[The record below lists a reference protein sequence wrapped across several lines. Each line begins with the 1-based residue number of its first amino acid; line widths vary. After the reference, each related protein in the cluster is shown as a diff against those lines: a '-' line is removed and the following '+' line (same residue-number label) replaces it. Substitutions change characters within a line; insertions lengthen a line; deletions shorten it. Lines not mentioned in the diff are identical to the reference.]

1 MISSL
6 ITVVV
11 AISPT
16 LGNTISTWLLQL
28 SGTGAGALF
37 GLIALEIFEDV
48 GGYRYNPYGLVC
60 FGAVWFAFAS
70 YFFYKVSSASHLIRF
85 SEKLTVRAQKPAWYT
100 GALLL
105 QTGYGAMVIQ
115 EYVYNETPGSI
126 RPYDSPPLR
135 FGEFTVPRLSLRHEL
150 IAYLV
155 VSAYTIASLAI
166 SIGISAFFQLFIL
179 RQPARHRLR
188 MQLASVTFALSSYNS
203 VFQSYVNH
211 AAPIDENPTPPP
223 EALASVF
230 RELVKRETK
239 IQASILALAPT
250 FEFARVEPKFLV
262 PFNAPV
268 LLKIIRSLQ
277 LILDRL
283 REARTAIG
291 TAGFNETIHH
301 DFASV
306 VSLSTR
312 HSIGECCADEQLPS

>member
-1 MISSL
+1 
-6 ITVVV
+6 
-11 AISPT
+11 
-16 LGNTISTWLLQL
+16 
-28 SGTGAGALF
+28 
-37 GLIALEIFEDV
+37 
-48 GGYRYNPYGLVC
+48 
-60 FGAVWFAFAS
+60 
-70 YFFYKVSSASHLIRF
+70 
-85 SEKLTVRAQKPAWYT
+85 
-100 GALLL
+100 
-105 QTGYGAMVIQ
+105 
-115 EYVYNETPGSI
+115 
-126 RPYDSPPLR
+126 
-135 FGEFTVPRLSLRHEL
+135 
-150 IAYLV
+150 
-155 VSAYTIASLAI
+155 
-166 SIGISAFFQLFIL
+166 
-179 RQPARHRLR
+179 

-306 VSLSTR
+306 VSHVPFPRCLSSELTSFLHRSCILIVFTR
-312 HSIGECCADEQLPS
+312 RSFRVLSSSLELHLVR